1 MKNKLQQHFPMIRTQ
16 EEILTE
22 IKDNEKLRNTFCKWC
37 EEEQQEFL
45 DFCTGVRGIKMLYDS
60 FSKEILNPELYP
72 ERLNELL
79 SLLIN
84 QSVRIVSVLPNDSI
98 RIADEN
104 SLIITDIVVELED
117 GSIANVEIQK
127 IGYNF
132 PGQRSA
138 CYSAD
143 LLLRQYKRIK
153 SREKKKFSYKD
164 IKAVFTIILFEKSTK
179 EFYKFPDIYIH
190 HFEQR
195 SDSGL
200 QIELLQKYIFISL
213 DIFKKIHQNNS
224 INNKLDAW
232 LAFLCMDDPEK
243 ILIIVEKF
251 PEFEQMYEQAYNI
264 CCNME
269 EVMGMFSKELYEL
282 DKNTVQYMM
291 DEMQDEINQKKAELA
306 EKKKEA
312 QVIKNE
318 IQETKKEVQKMKSRL
333 EEKGQEVQK
342 MKSRLE
348 EKGQEV
354 QEMKDQLEEKGQEVQ
369 EIKGRLEE
377 KNGEVEELKQ
387 IIAELKK
394 QIVNNSER

>member
-22 IKDNEKLRNTFCKWC
+22 IKDNEKLRNTYYKWC

-79 SLLIN
+79 SLLLN

-164 IKAVFTIILFEKSTK
+164 IKTVFTIILFEKSTK
-179 EFYKFPDIYIH
+179 EFYKFPDVYIH

-200 QIELLQKYIFISL
+200 QINLLQKYIFISL
-213 DIFKKIHQNNS
+213 DIFKKMHQNNS

-243 ILIIVEKF
+243 ILSIVEKF
-251 PEFEQMYEQAYNI
+251 PEFEPIYEQAYDICRNI
-264 CCNME
+264 E

-282 DKNTVQYMM
+282 DKNTVQYMI
-291 DEMQDEINQKKAELA
+291 DEMQEELTKEREKNKRVQEELTKERDENKKQKEELQKKLSE
-306 EKKKEA
+306 
-312 QVIKNE
+312 
-318 IQETKKEVQKMKSRL
+318 L
-333 EEKGQEVQK
+333 EEK
-342 MKSRLE
+342 
-348 EKGQEV
+348 
-354 QEMKDQLEEKGQEVQ
+354 
-369 EIKGRLEE
+369 
-377 KNGEVEELKQ
+377 LKR
-387 IIAELKK
+387 
-394 QIVNNSER
+394 NNV